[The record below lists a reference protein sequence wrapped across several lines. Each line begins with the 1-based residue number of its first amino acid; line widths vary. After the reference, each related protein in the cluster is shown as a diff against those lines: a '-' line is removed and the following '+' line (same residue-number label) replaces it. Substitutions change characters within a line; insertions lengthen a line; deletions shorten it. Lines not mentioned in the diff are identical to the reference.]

1 MEVYQRP
8 KEPNTFG
15 IRISER
21 QFPAF
26 LERLKAE
33 GCSRNK
39 LINKAIAKY
48 LAEEEVAE
56 NSIEKAQAA

>member
-15 IRISER
+15 IRVSER

-26 LERLKAE
+26 LERMQAE
-33 GCSRNK
+33 GCSKNR
-39 LINKAIAKY
+39 LVNKAIALY
-48 LAEEEVAE
+48 LASEQEQS
-56 NSIEKAQAA
+56 SIEKTPA